1 MARLR
6 IGSRGSQLALWQAHH
21 ISDLLR
27 AQGHTVELEII
38 KTTGDKITDVALAK
52 VGTKGM
58 FTKEIEEALVENR
71 VDLAVHSLKDLPT
84 ELASDFEIAAITPR
98 ENPRDVFCSV
108 KFPSIEAL
116 PQRANVGTSSLRRQ
130 AQLKALRPD
139 LQIHPLRGNVD
150 TRLRKLEAGDYDAI
164 ILAAAG
170 LNRLGKTQLV
180 RQVISADVMTPAA
193 GQGALGIEIRHG
205 DTATRALLT
214 FLDDAAARAT
224 TTCERA
230 LLNKL
235 GGGCQ
240 VPIGAFAEVIF
251 PEVKGGHI
259 RLNALV
265 AHPDG
270 TKVLRETREGDDPV
284 RLGEAVGETLLRR
297 GGDVILEEVYGEG
310 FALPQQP

>member
-84 ELASDFEIAAITPR
+84 ELASDFEIAAITTR

-108 KFPSIEAL
+108 KFANIEAL
-116 PQRANVGTSSLRRQ
+116 PQGANVGTSSLRRQ
-130 AQLKALRPD
+130 AQLMALRPD
-139 LQIHPLRGNVD
+139 LRIHPLRGNVD

-180 RQVISADVMTPAA
+180 RQVIPAEVMTPAA

-205 DTATRALLT
+205 DTATLSLLA
-214 FLDDAAARAT
+214 FLDDAAARVT

-240 VPIGAFAEVIF
+240 VPIGAFAEAI
-251 PEVKGGHI
+251 GGPAKAARI
-259 RLNALV
+259 RLSGLV

-284 RLGEAVGETLLRR
+284 RLGEEVGETLLGR

>member
-27 AQGHTVELEII
+27 AQGHSVELEII

-84 ELASDFEIAAITPR
+84 ELAADFEIAAITAR

-108 KFPSIEAL
+108 KFSSIEAL

-150 TRLRKLEAGDYDAI
+150 TRLRKLESGDYDAI

-180 RQVISADVMTPAA
+180 RQVIPAEIMTPAA
-193 GQGALGIEIRHG
+193 GQGALGIEIRNG
-205 DTATRALLT
+205 DTATRSLLA
-214 FLDDAAARAT
+214 FLDDAAARAA

-240 VPIGAFAEVIF
+240 VPIGAFAEVIAGRA
-251 PEVKGGHI
+251 EAGRI

-284 RLGEAVGETLLRR
+284 RLGEEVGETLLRR

-310 FALPQQP
+310 FALPHQP

>member
-1 MARLR
+1 MKPRKLPRSQPAGQEDAKLMARLR

-58 FTKEIEEALVENR
+58 FTKEIEEALLENR

-84 ELASDFEIAAITPR
+84 ELAADFEIAAITTR
-98 ENPRDVFCSV
+98 ENPRDVFCAVNFSG
-108 KFPSIEAL
+108 IQAL

-150 TRLRKLEAGDYDAI
+150 TRLRKLESGDYDAI

-170 LNRLGKTQLV
+170 LNRLGKTQ
-180 RQVISADVMTPAA
+180 RSA
-193 GQGALGIEIRHG
+193 RSS
-205 DTATRALLT
+205 
-214 FLDDAAARAT
+214 
-224 TTCERA
+224 
-230 LLNKL
+230 
-235 GGGCQ
+235 
-240 VPIGAFAEVIF
+240 
-251 PEVKGGHI
+251 
-259 RLNALV
+259 
-265 AHPDG
+265 
-270 TKVLRETREGDDPV
+270 LRM
-284 RLGEAVGETLLRR
+284 
-297 GGDVILEEVYGEG
+297 
-310 FALPQQP
+310 

>member
-27 AQGHTVELEII
+27 AQVHTVELEII

-58 FTKEIEEALVENR
+58 FTKEIEEALLENR
-71 VDLAVHSLKDLPT
+71 LDLAVHSLKDLPT
-84 ELASDFEIAAITPR
+84 ELSRDFEIAAITTR
-98 ENPRDVFCSV
+98 EDARDVLCSV
-108 KFPSIEAL
+108 KYENIDAL
-116 PQRANVGTSSLRRQ
+116 PQSANVGTSSLRRQ
-130 AQLKALRPD
+130 AQLKALHPD

-150 TRLRKLEAGDYDAI
+150 TRLRKLELGDYDAI

-170 LNRLGKTQLV
+170 LNRLGRTQLV
-180 RQVISADVMTPAA
+180 RQAIPVEVMTPAA
-193 GQGALGIEIRHG
+193 GQGALGIEIRNG
-205 DTATRALLT
+205 DVATRTLLA

-230 LLNKL
+230 LLKKL

-240 VPIGAFAEVIF
+240 VPIGAFAEM
-251 PEVKGGHI
+251 KSGRI
-259 RLNALV
+259 RLHGLV

-270 TKVLRETREGDDPV
+270 TKVLRETREGDDPI
-284 RLGEAVGETLLRR
+284 RLGEEVGETLLDR
-297 GGDVILEEVYGEG
+297 GGDVILEELYGSYEMRMN
-310 FALPQQP
+310 AEQ

>member
-6 IGSRGSQLALWQAHH
+6 IGSRGSQLALWQANH
-21 ISDLLR
+21 IADLLR
-27 AQGHTVELEII
+27 AHGHTVELEII

-84 ELASDFEIAAITPR
+84 ELAVDFEIAAITQR

-108 KFPSIEAL
+108 TFAGIDAL
-116 PQRANVGTSSLRRQ
+116 PTGANVGTSSLRRQ
-130 AQLKALRPD
+130 AQLMAIRPD
-139 LQIHPLRGNVD
+139 LQIHPMRGNVD
-150 TRLRKLEAGDYDAI
+150 TRLRKLESGEYDAI

-170 LNRLGKTQLV
+170 LNRLGKTELV
-180 RQVISADVMTPAA
+180 RQVIPVEVMTPAA
-193 GQGALGIEIRHG
+193 GQGALGIEIRQG
-205 DTATRALLT
+205 DAATRSQIA

-240 VPIGAFAEVIF
+240 VPIGALAEVQN
-251 PEVKGGHI
+251 GRI
-259 RLNALV
+259 RLDALV

-270 TKVLRETREGDDPV
+270 SKVLRETGEGDDPM
-284 RLGEAVGETLLRR
+284 RLGSEVGETLLRR
-297 GGDVILEEVYGEG
+297 GGDAILEEVYGAG
-310 FALPQQP
+310 FAVPQQP

>member
-27 AQGHTVELEII
+27 AQGHTIELEII

-84 ELASDFEIAAITPR
+84 ELAADFEIAAITTR

-108 KFPSIEAL
+108 KFESIDAL
-116 PQRANVGTSSLRRQ
+116 PEKANVGTSSLRRQ
-130 AQLKALRPD
+130 AQLKAIRPD

-150 TRLRKLEAGDYDAI
+150 TRLRKLEQGEYDAI

-170 LNRLGKTQLV
+170 LTRLGKTQRI
-180 RQVISADVMTPAA
+180 RQTIPAEIMTPAA
-193 GQGALGIEIRHG
+193 GQGALGIEIRRG
-205 DTATRALLT
+205 DKATRSLLA
-214 FLDDAAARAT
+214 FLDDPGARAA

-240 VPIGAFAEVIF
+240 VPIGAFAEVQN
-251 PEVKGGHI
+251 GGI

-270 TKVLRETREGDDPV
+270 TKVLRETREGNDPV
-284 RLGEAVGETLLRR
+284 RLGDETGQILLDR
-297 GGDVILEEVYGEG
+297 GGDAILEEVYGAG
-310 FALPQQP
+310 FALPGQP

>member
-6 IGSRGSQLALWQAHH
+6 IGSRGSQLALWQANH

-27 AQGHTVELEII
+27 GRGHTVELEII

-58 FTKEIEEALVENR
+58 FTKEIEEALVERR

-84 ELASDFEIAAITPR
+84 ELAGDFEIAAITQR
-98 ENPRDVFCSV
+98 EDARDVFCSV
-108 KFPSIEAL
+108 KFASIDEL
-116 PQRANVGTSSLRRQ
+116 PHDANVGTSSLRRQ
-130 AQLKALRPD
+130 AQLMAIRPD
-139 LQIHPLRGNVD
+139 LRIHPLRGNVD
-150 TRLRKLEAGDYDAI
+150 TRLRKLEAGDFDAI

-170 LNRLGKTQLV
+170 LNRLGKTQLI
-180 RQVISADVMTPAA
+180 RQVIAVEIITPAA
-193 GQGALGIEIRHG
+193 GQGALGIEIRRS
-205 DTATRALLT
+205 DDVTRSQIA
-214 FLDDAAARAT
+214 FLDDAAARAS

-230 LLNKL
+230 LLTKL

-240 VPIGAFAEVIF
+240 VPIGAFAEIQNGRV
-251 PEVKGGHI
+251 

-270 TKVLRETREGDDPV
+270 KSVLRETREGDDPV
-284 RLGEAVGETLLRR
+284 RLGEEVGETLLQR
-297 GGDVILEEVYGEG
+297 GGDAILEEVYGAG
-310 FALPQQP
+310 FVVPQQP

>member
-21 ISDLLR
+21 ISDRLR
-27 AQGHTVELEII
+27 AQGHTVEIEII

-58 FTKEIEEALVENR
+58 FTKEIEEALVEKR
-71 VDLAVHSLKDLPT
+71 IDLAVHSLKDLPT
-84 ELASDFEIAAITPR
+84 ELGSDFEIAAVTKR
-98 ENPRDVFCSV
+98 EDARDVFCSV
-108 KFPSIEAL
+108 NFASIDDL

-139 LQIHPLRGNVD
+139 LLAHPLRGNVD
-150 TRLRKLEAGDYDAI
+150 TRMRKLESGDYDAI

-170 LNRLGKTQLV
+170 LNRLGMTQYI
-180 RQVISADVMTPAA
+180 RQVIPVEVMTPAA
-193 GQGALGIEIRHG
+193 GQGALAIEIRKG
-205 DTATRALLT
+205 DDATRAFLA
-214 FLDDAAARAT
+214 FLDDAAARAA

-230 LLNKL
+230 LLNQM

-240 VPIGAFAEVIF
+240 VPIGAFAEL
-251 PEVKGGHI
+251 KAGRI
-259 RLNALV
+259 RLAAVV

-270 TKVLRETREGDDPV
+270 TRVLRETREGDDPV
-284 RLGEAVGETLLRR
+284 RLGEDVGEILLRR

>member
-38 KTTGDKITDVALAK
+38 KTTGDKITEVALAK

-58 FTKEIEEALVENR
+58 FTKEIEEALLENR

-84 ELASDFEIAAITPR
+84 ELATDFEIAAITTR

-108 KFPSIEAL
+108 NFESIDAL
-116 PQRANVGTSSLRRQ
+116 PKEADVGTSSLRRQ
-130 AQLKALRPD
+130 AQLKAVRPD

-150 TRLRKLEAGDYDAI
+150 TRLRKLESGEYDAI

-170 LNRLGKTQLV
+170 LNRLGKTQLI
-180 RQVISADVMTPAA
+180 RQVISAEVMTPAA
-193 GQGALGIEIRHG
+193 GQGALGIEIRNG
-205 DTATRALLT
+205 DAATRELLV

-230 LLNKL
+230 LLSKL

-240 VPIGAFAEVIF
+240 VPIGAFAEIQAG
-251 PEVKGGHI
+251 KIH
-259 RLNALV
+259 LNALV

-270 TKVLRETREGDDPV
+270 TRILRETRDGTDPQQ
-284 RLGEAVGETLLRR
+284 LGSEVGETLLRR
-297 GGDVILEEVYGEG
+297 GGDAILEEVYGEG

>member
-1 MARLR
+1 MAHLR
-6 IGSRGSQLALWQAHH
+6 IGSRGSQLALWQANH
-21 ISDLLR
+21 ISGLLR
-27 AQGHTVELEII
+27 DQGHSVELEII

-84 ELASDFEIAAITPR
+84 ELGADFEIAAITAR
-98 ENPRDVFCSV
+98 ENPRDVFCSA
-108 KFPSIEAL
+108 KFDTIEAL
-116 PQRANVGTSSLRRQ
+116 PKGANVGTSSLRRQ

-139 LQIHPLRGNVD
+139 LKIHPLRGNVD
-150 TRLRKLEAGDYDAI
+150 TRLRKLEHGEYDAI

-180 RQVISADVMTPAA
+180 RQTIPAEIMTPAA
-193 GQGALGIEIRHG
+193 GQGALGIEIRRG
-205 DTATRALLT
+205 DSETRSVLAV
-214 FLDDAAARAT
+214 LDDAAARAT

-240 VPIGAFAEVIF
+240 VPIGAFAEIQN
-251 PEVKGGHI
+251 GRI

-270 TKVLRETREGDDPV
+270 SKILRETREGEDPV
-284 RLGEAVGETLLRR
+284 RVGEETGQILLER
-297 GGDVILEEVYGEG
+297 GGDEILEEVYGAG

>member
-1 MARLR
+1 MALLR

-84 ELASDFEIAAITPR
+84 ELASDFEIAAITAR
-98 ENPRDVFCSV
+98 ESPNDVFCSV
-108 KFPSIEAL
+108 KIASIADL
-116 PQRANVGTSSLRRQ
+116 SQGANVGTSSLRRQ
-130 AQLKALRPD
+130 AQLMALRPD
-139 LQIHPLRGNVD
+139 LKIHPLRGNVD

-170 LNRLGKTQLV
+170 LNRLGKTQLI
-180 RQVISADVMTPAA
+180 RQVIPVDVMTPAA
-193 GQGALGIEIRHG
+193 GQGALGIEIRNG
-205 DTATRALLT
+205 DNATRAHLG
-214 FLDDAAARAT
+214 FLDDQAARAS

-240 VPIGAFAEVIF
+240 VPIGAFAQVQNGKI
-251 PEVKGGHI
+251 H
-259 RLNALV
+259 LNALV

-284 RLGEAVGETLLRR
+284 KLGDEVGETLLRR
-297 GGDVILEEVYGEG
+297 GGDAILEEVYGSG
-310 FALPQQP
+310 FALPQ

>member
-21 ISDLLR
+21 ISELLQG
-27 AQGHTVELEII
+27 QGHAVEVEVI

-84 ELASDFEIAAITPR
+84 ELATDFEIAAITTR
-98 ENPRDVFCSV
+98 ENPQDVFCSV
-108 KFPSIEAL
+108 KFASIEAL

-130 AQLKALRPD
+130 AQLMALRPD
-139 LQIHPLRGNVD
+139 LQIRPLRGNVD
-150 TRLRKLEAGDYDAI
+150 TRLRKLETGDYDAI

-170 LNRLGKTQLV
+170 LNRLGQTELV
-180 RQVISADVMTPAA
+180 RQTIPVEVMTPAA
-193 GQGALGIEIRHG
+193 GQGALGIEIRDG
-205 DTATRALLT
+205 DGVTRALIA

-240 VPIGAFAEVIF
+240 VPIGAFAEV
-251 PEVKGGHI
+251 EGARI
-259 RLNALV
+259 RLSAMV

-270 TKVLRETREGDDPV
+270 TKVVRETRVGDDPV
-284 RLGEAVGETLLRR
+284 RLGEEVGEILLRR

-310 FALPQQP
+310 FVLPQQP